1 MNLEPNFCKG
11 SLILKKSLLDKLLSP
26 INLTLCVPLIN
37 KPNKSLANV
46 PEFPASIVTLLLI
59 WKLPSPFPVI
69 EHMLLLKVI
78 FNNTYKLYY
87 IAKSDTNCFSS
98 RLYGLGRK
106 GNGSIQVLG
115 RLV

>member
-1 MNLEPNFCKG
+1 MKLEPNFCKG

-59 WKLPSPFPVI
+59 LKLPSPFPVI
-69 EHMLLLKVI
+69 EHTLLLKVI
-78 FNNTYKLYY
+78 FTPSFLNPFIVCKT
-87 IAKSDTNCFSS
+87 SS
-98 RLYGLGRK
+98 EFGKFFILQ
-106 GNGSIQVLG
+106 IP
-115 RLV
+115 